1 MAHFLDDKP
10 PFIKNELGLPNSNSA
25 LEEKS
30 PLDEIIEELQGKKKE
45 PKVVVKEKIVYKE
58 RENYTLEGVL
68 LSVISMKE
76 DAGFGD
82 KFKALSVLETQVKQA
97 MRVKDD
103 W

>member
-76 DAGFGD
+76 DACFGD